1 MVRGPTNRRMVD
13 EEDYEGSGDN
23 VDSGRNDD
31 HVQDAKKNILSNVQ
45 SMFGELDEF
54 LIQGSPD
61 NMTSLGIVKSV
72 IQTDCHI
79 NRSFLVH
86 TSLSTVPFWDLK
98 NYHIIR
104 GALL

>member
-13 EEDYEGSGDN
+13 EDDYEGSGDN

-54 LIQGSPD
+54 LLQGSPD
-61 NMTSLGIVKSV
+61 DMSPLALGDWQK
-72 IQTDCHI
+72 CHT
-79 NRSFLVH
+79 NRFS
-86 TSLSTVPFWDLK
+86 
-98 NYHIIR
+98 Y
-104 GALL
+104 

>member
-1 MVRGPTNRRMVD
+1 MVRGPTNRRLVD
-13 EEDYEGSGDN
+13 EDDYEGSGDN

-61 NMTSLGIVKSV
+61 NMTSLGIGKSV

-79 NRSFLVH
+79 NRSFL
-86 TSLSTVPFWDLK
+86 LQGGPFLGPKTV
-98 NYHIIR
+98 I
-104 GALL
+104 